1 MTVKGGTSQAC
12 AACKY
17 QRRRCSADCPLAPY
31 FPPEQPKQ
39 FQNAHRLFGV
49 SNIIKI
55 LNKLEPPHKAEAM
68 RSIIYEANVRDR
80 YPVHGCLGL
89 IFTLHLQIQHTQL
102 ELDAINAQLSLYRH
116 HHQSSELH
124 FASLSSSSSSPLTV
138 NTSNYLPFDA
148 LPNNTD
154 NKHVEEFWA
163 HNSYNSGS
171 ASNSVIAVTGSGF
184 QTPLG
189 VEHEYDEI
197 SPYFDTIEEGRVYES
212 SSELSLK
219 ETVQQEHVSENELK
233 RAAACFTLTTV
244 DMN

>member
-17 QRRRCSADCPLAPY
+17 QRRRCSADCLLAPY
-31 FPPEQPKQ
+31 FPPDQPKQ

-49 SNIIKI
+49 SNIVKI
-55 LNKLEPPHKAEAM
+55 LNKLEPPQKTEAM

-102 ELDAINAQLSLYRH
+102 ELDAINAQLSPYRH
-116 HHQSSELH
+116 HHQSSQLQ
-124 FASLSSSSSSPLTV
+124 FASLSSSSSS
-138 NTSNYLPFDA
+138 NYLPFDT
-148 LPNNTD
+148 LPNSTD
-154 NKHVEEFWA
+154 NNDSKNVKEFWA

-171 ASNSVIAVTGSGF
+171 TSNSVIAVTASGV

-189 VEHEYDEI
+189 VVEQEYDEI
-197 SPYFDTIEEGRVYES
+197 SPYFYTIDEGPVYES
-212 SSELSLK
+212 SSELLLK
-219 ETVQQEHVSENELK
+219 ETVQPEHVSENELK